1 MFYLSYLKLVI
12 NSYLLL
18 KLSFFMLILGV
29 KL

>member
-1 MFYLSYLKLVI
+1 MYYLSYLKLVI

>member
-1 MFYLSYLKLVI
+1 MYYLSYLKLVI

-18 KLSFFMLILGV
+18 KLSFLMLILGV